1 MRHLIIF
8 TLGLVSISQL
18 SAEVDFTQD
27 IRPLLS
33 DRCFFCHGP
42 DKSTREANLRLDTRE
57 GALADNDGVKAIV
70 PGKPDASELLYRIST
85 DDKDDLMPPT
95 KHNKEPF
102 NKKEVALFK
111 QWIQEGANYEEH
123 WSYRTVAETQP
134 PKAKDSKKFVKT
146 PIDAFILS
154 KANQSKFQPSK
165 EADPVTLARRL
176 FFDLV
181 GMPPRHSEIE
191 FFLKDPSDANYKK
204 LVDRLMA
211 DKRFGERM
219 AVYWLDLVRFSDT
232 IGYHSDVFMEVS
244 AYRDY
249 VIDAFNNNLPYDQFA
264 IENLA
269 GDLLPEATIEQ
280 KIASGYN
287 RLLQTTEEGGAQADE
302 YITIYQADRVRNFS
316 NVWIGSTM
324 GCSQCHDHKYDPFT
338 IKDFYSMASFFA
350 DIKEK
355 PLGRRSP
362 NLKLPTDEQQSKMD
376 DLRKKISE
384 TEKKAKPLLAEL
396 KKKREALQKEINEEA
411 DKIKYTEPGP
421 DLDNS
426 DAKKADPSDP
436 AQSLAA
442 WIKKNKGNNKV
453 PKPVLDAIKLPSD
466 KQNDN
471 HKKTIHRHYITKVYG
486 ATKDKFTK
494 KTQQVAEIVK
504 EEAKHNG
511 EIKKL
516 KDSLAAEDKRV
527 RTMLVSEPTKPR
539 MVKILPRGNWLDKSG
554 AEVQPAIPEFLGK
567 LDTGERRANRLDLA
581 KWVVAKDNPLTA
593 RTHVNRLWK
602 LFMGRGLSRL
612 LDDLGGQGEP
622 PTHPELLDWL
632 AKDFQNNGWDQ
643 KRAIRQMLLSST
655 YRQSS
660 AVSQEMQEKDP
671 ANRLYLR
678 QDRFRLDAEFVRDS
692 ALHLS
697 GLLKDEVGGRSV
709 KPYQPA
715 GYWQHL
721 NFPRRTWKADTG
733 DALYRRSVYTFRCR
747 SFPHP
752 AMVAF
757 DAPSREECTAERPR
771 SNIPQQALVLLND
784 PTFVEASKVFA
795 ERILREVKSK
805 KAEDRIG
812 WAFQQMLT
820 REPTK
825 QESQIL
831 GQFFTS
837 QEQRYK
843 GDPNAAKELLATGAS
858 PAPTDLNTSE
868 LAAWTSLSRALFN
881 LYETTSRY

>member
-1 MRHLIIF
+1 
-8 TLGLVSISQL
+8 
-18 SAEVDFTQD
+18 
-27 IRPLLS
+27 
-33 DRCFFCHGP
+33 
-42 DKSTREANLRLDTRE
+42 
-57 GALADNDGVKAIV
+57 
-70 PGKPDASELLYRIST
+70 
-85 DDKDDLMPPT
+85 
-95 KHNKEPF
+95 
-102 NKKEVALFK
+102 
-111 QWIQEGANYEEH
+111 
-123 WSYRTVAETQP
+123 
-134 PKAKDSKKFVKT
+134 
-146 PIDAFILS
+146 
-154 KANQSKFQPSK
+154 
-165 EADPVTLARRL
+165 
-176 FFDLV
+176 
-181 GMPPRHSEIE
+181 
-191 FFLKDPSDANYKK
+191 
-204 LVDRLMA
+204 
-211 DKRFGERM
+211 
-219 AVYWLDLVRFSDT
+219 
-232 IGYHSDVFMEVS
+232 
-244 AYRDY
+244 
-249 VIDAFNNNLPYDQFA
+249 
-264 IENLA
+264 
-269 GDLLPEATIEQ
+269 
-280 KIASGYN
+280 
-287 RLLQTTEEGGAQADE
+287 
-302 YITIYQADRVRNFS
+302 
-316 NVWIGSTM
+316 
-324 GCSQCHDHKYDPFT
+324 
-338 IKDFYSMASFFA
+338 
-350 DIKEK
+350 
-355 PLGRRSP
+355 
-362 NLKLPTDEQQSKMD
+362 MD

-421 DLDNS
+421 DLDNP

>member
-1 MRHLIIF
+1 MRILTLF
-8 TLGLVSISQL
+8 TICLLSFCQL
-18 SAEVDFTQD
+18 MADVNFTQD
-27 IRPLLS
+27 VRPILS
-33 DRCFFCHGP
+33 DKCFFCHGP
-42 DKSTREANLRLDTRE
+42 DKATREANRRLDTRE
-57 GALADNDGVKAIV
+57 GALADLDGVRAIV
-70 PGKPDASELLYRIST
+70 PGKPDESELLYRVST
-85 DDKDDLMPPT
+85 DDKDELMPPV
-95 KHNKEPF
+95 KHSKMPLTE
-102 NKKEVALFK
+102 KEVALLR

-123 WSYRTVAETQP
+123 WSYRTVADVNP
-134 PKAKDSKKFVKT
+134 PKVKDSDGFVKN
-146 PIDAFILS
+146 PIDAFIVA
-154 KANQSKFQPSK
+154 KANQSKLKPSPK
-165 EADPVTLARRL
+165 ADPITLARRL

-181 GMPPRHSEIE
+181 GVPPRHSEIE
-191 FFLKDPSDANYKK
+191 FFLNDPSEANYTK
-204 LVDRLMA
+204 LVDQLLA

-219 AVYWLDLVRFSDT
+219 AVYWLDLVRYADT

-249 VIDAFNNNLPYDQFA
+249 VIEAFNKNLPYDQFA

-302 YITIYQADRVRNFS
+302 YVTIYQADRVRNFS

-338 IKDFYSMASFFA
+338 MKDFYSMASFFA
-350 DIKEK
+350 DVKEK
-355 PLGRRSP
+355 ALGRRSP
-362 NLKLPTDEQQSKMD
+362 NLKLPTDEQQAKMD
-376 DLRKKISE
+376 ELRKKISE
-384 TEKKAKPLLAEL
+384 TEKKSMPILAEL
-396 KKKREALQKEINEEA
+396 KKTREALVKEINAEA
-411 DKIKYTEPGP
+411 DKIEYKEPGP
-421 DLDNS
+421 DLDNP
-426 DAKKADPSDP
+426 DTKKADPSDP

-442 WIKKNKGNNKV
+442 WIKKNKGNNKIA
-453 PKPVLDAIKLPSD
+453 KPVLDAIKQPAA
-466 KQNDN
+466 KQDDN
-471 HKKTIHRHYITKVYG
+471 QKKSIHRYYVTKVY
-486 ATKDKFTK
+486 ASTKEKFSK
-494 KTQQVAEIVK
+494 RNQQISEIEQ
-504 EEAKHNG
+504 EEARHNG

-516 KDSLAAEDKRV
+516 KDSLAAVEKNV
-527 RTMLVSEPTKPR
+527 RTMLVSEPTNPR
-539 MVKILPRGNWLDKSG
+539 MVRILARGDWLDKSG
-554 AEVQPAIPEFLGK
+554 DVVQPAIPEFLGK
-567 LDTGERRANRLDLA
+567 LDTGDRRANRMDLA
-581 KWVVAKDNPLTA
+581 KWVVSKDNPLTA

-602 LFMGRGLSRL
+602 VLMGKGLSRL

-632 AKDFQNNGWDQ
+632 ANDFQSNGWNQ
-643 KRAIRQMLLSST
+643 KRTIRQILLSST
-655 YRQSS
+655 YQQSS
-660 AVSQEMQEKDP
+660 YMSPEMKEADP
-671 ANRLYLR
+671 TNRLFLR

-697 GLLKDEVGGRSV
+697 GLLKDEIGGRSV

-721 NFPRRTWKADTG
+721 NFPRRTWQADKG

-784 PTFVEASKVFA
+784 PSFVEASKVFA
-795 ERILREVKSK
+795 ERILREAKSDK
-805 KAEDRIG
+805 PTERIN
-812 WAFQQMLT
+812 WAFEEMLT

-825 QESQIL
+825 KESKVL
-831 GQFFTS
+831 GEFFAN
-837 QEQRYK
+837 QQKRYK
-843 GDPNAAKELLATGAS
+843 DDPTAAKELLKTGAHAS
-858 PAPTDLNTSE
+858 PSDLDASE